1 MEAAK
6 RGVMMVAAEPEE
18 GKIYEGTVT
27 GVKEF
32 GAFVEIFP
40 GRDGLCHISELSDQR
55 VRSVEDVCKVGDRMW
70 VKCLAVD
77 DRGRIKLSRRE
88 AMHELAEQGEQP
100 AEG

>member
-1 MEAAK
+1 ML
-6 RGVMMVAAEPEE
+6 
-18 GKIYEGTVT
+18 YEGTVT

-55 VRSVEDVCKVGDRMW
+55 VRSTEDVCKVGDRMW

-77 DRGRIKLSRRE
+77 DRGRVKLSRRE
-88 AMHELAEQGEQP
+88 AMRELAERGELDG
-100 AEG
+100 AEPSQA

>member
-1 MEAAK
+1 
-6 RGVMMVAAEPEE
+6 
-18 GKIYEGTVT
+18 VT

-88 AMHELAEQGEQP
+88 AMIEIAERGESQ
-100 AEG
+100 EG